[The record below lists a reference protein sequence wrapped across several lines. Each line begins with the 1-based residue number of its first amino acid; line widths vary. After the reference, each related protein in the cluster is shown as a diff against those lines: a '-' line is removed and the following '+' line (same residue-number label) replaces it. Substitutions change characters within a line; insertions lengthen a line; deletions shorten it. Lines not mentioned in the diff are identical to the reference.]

1 MDSRRREIVLSM
13 ATVLCGSALPHSA
26 AARQHL
32 PTMQDLIARI
42 EGPGVPFSG
51 KPGELRSLT
60 LEAVMKKLG
69 VPGMSLAVV
78 ADSQVHWSK
87 AYGVS
92 DAASGTPVTP
102 ETRFQ
107 AASISK
113 PLTAIA
119 ILRLVEQGELS
130 LDTDVN
136 AYLKSWKVPRCAG
149 CDRAPV
155 TLRSLIS
162 HTSGADDGFGF
173 PGYAPDAPLPTVVE
187 MIEGR
192 PPSITGAVPFV
203 RPPFTFH
210 RYSGGGY
217 LILQL
222 VLSDVLRRPFD
233 QIMRDLVLE
242 PLGMRHS
249 SFAQPLPPEAA
260 RNAAL
265 AHGPD
270 GKRLDQ
276 PWHVFPE
283 QAAAGLWTT
292 AADLARVIVEVQRA
306 AWDGRG
312 AVLGRAGAR
321 ALLAPTGIGPFG
333 AGFRLLTF
341 GEGWYFYHGGS
352 NWGYE
357 AHLRGH
363 FRKGYGIAIM
373 TNAQKSGYSLIREVD
388 ARVVDA
394 YGWDRAAT

>member
-1 MDSRRREIVLSM
+1 ML
-13 ATVLCGSALPHSA
+13 A
-26 AARQHL
+26 
-32 PTMQDLIARI
+32 
-42 EGPGVPFSG
+42 SG
-51 KPGELRSLT
+51 KAGTLRSLP
-60 LEAVMKKLG
+60 LDEVMQKLG

-87 AYGVS
+87 AYGVR
-92 DAASGTPVTP
+92 DAESGAPVTHD
-102 ETRFQ
+102 TLFQ

-113 PLTAIA
+113 PLTAMA
-119 ILRLVEQGELS
+119 ILRLVEQGKLS
-130 LDTDVN
+130 LDEDVN
-136 AYLKSWKVPRCAG
+136 AYLTSWKVPRCGACG
-149 CDRAPV
+149 STPV

-173 PGYAPDAPLPTVVE
+173 PGYAPGAPLPSVVE

-192 PPSITGAVPFV
+192 PPSITGAVPFA
-203 RPPFTFH
+203 RPPFTSH

-217 LILQL
+217 LVLQL
-222 VLSDVLRRPFD
+222 VLAEVLGRPFD
-233 QIMRDLVLE
+233 QIMRELVLE

-249 SFAQPLPPEAA
+249 SFAQPLPPDAA
-260 RNAAL
+260 RNVAL

-321 ALLAPTGIGPFG
+321 ELLAPTGIGPFG
-333 AGFRLLTF
+333 AGFRLLSF

-357 AHLRGH
+357 AHFRGH
-363 FRKGYGIAIM
+363 LRKGYGIAIM
-373 TNAQKSGYSLIREVD
+373 TNAQKSGYSLIGEVD
-388 ARVVDA
+388 ARVAAA
-394 YGWDRAAT
+394 YGWDRAGT